1 MRSPSFVMVVSARAD
16 RLVPYKT
23 RGDGKVLTTSV
34 SGTKKEAPSAW
45 RAPRRA
51 GCSGGGAGGYP
62 STPAMPMELSAVSI
76 TGDSASATPWCAI
89 QRSASSAA
97 MHPDPAALIACR

>member
-1 MRSPSFVMVVSARAD
+1 MRNSPAAGARGGITLASNKRTACAASPDLPAQSATATAQQ
-16 RLVPYKT
+16 P
-23 RGDGKVLTTSV
+23 SP
-34 SGTKKEAPSAW
+34 GTEE
-45 RAPRRA
+45 
-51 GCSGGGAGGYP
+51 GGYA

-97 MHPDPAALIACR
+97 MQPDPAALIAWR